1 MKRRSTEN
9 MEYAMKLLDKQ
20 RLVAKYD
27 VDNFINKHIVLYA
40 KHYLGVSCTRQ
51 PPISGNG

>member
-1 MKRRSTEN
+1 
-9 MEYAMKLLDKQ
+9 MKLLDKQ